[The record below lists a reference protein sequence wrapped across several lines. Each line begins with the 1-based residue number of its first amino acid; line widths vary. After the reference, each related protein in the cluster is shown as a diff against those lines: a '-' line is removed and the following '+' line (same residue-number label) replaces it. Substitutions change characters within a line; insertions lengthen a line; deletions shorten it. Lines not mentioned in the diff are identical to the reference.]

1 MFKRVTEIKTQPVL
15 ILAAS
20 NFMCP
25 DGLAE
30 IEKAVNAKLKDTAEP
45 QAIVL
50 PGIVTLDS
58 WQYGRVETITET
70 TDQEPRDVLDCME
83 RSVYHA
89 QVEDASRTKDDI

>member
-20 NFMCP
+20 KFMYP

-30 IEKAVNAKLKDTAEP
+30 IEKAINAKLKDTAEP

-70 TDQEPRDVLDCME
+70 TDQEPGDAQYLE
-83 RSVYHA
+83 RSMHYA
-89 QVEDASRTKDDI
+89 QAEDASGTAGDI